1 MSEQA
6 FAFKRFTQALTANQ
20 ILRIYVGQFNYLL
33 LLSNT
38 GATDTIKVSINGQE
52 FQVLSVGLKMITK
65 EKFEF
70 IDIQNTDSV
79 TATFVLYIGNGD
91 IDNTAF
97 TASAT
102 LTVNQTATSIVT
114 SATFTATSASA
125 VAFTPNSAC
134 RELHVYNPST
144 TKTVWYGGST
154 LAIGAGTPVKGTPI
168 LPGEKVVISLSGAIY
183 FQSETSNTDIYINEL
198 RGA

>member
-6 FAFKRFTQALTANQ
+6 FAFKRFSQALTANQ

-52 FQVLSVGLKMITK
+52 FQTLSVGLKMITAK
-65 EKFEF
+65 NFEF

-97 TASAT
+97 SVGSTLPVKQVANSIVSSSLSAT
-102 LTVNQTATSIVT
+102 TGAGGATY
-114 SATFTATSASA
+114 
-125 VAFTPNSAC
+125 TPNSNAL
-134 RELHVYNPST
+134 ELHVYNPDT
-144 TKTVWYGGST
+144 TKEVWYGDST
-154 LAIGAGTPVKGTPI
+154 VDPASNLGTPI
-168 LPGEKVVISLSGAIY
+168 KPQEKVVIACAGAIR
-183 FQSETSNTDIYINEL
+183 FRSQTSATTIAINEL